1 MARLQLVRRYSASCR
16 LLGACAVLAALLFS
30 SGPTYAQ
37 AEPSVSEQFQA
48 RIIEVARSLHDHP
61 RLKKLSQQERE
72 KVVEFI
78 TGNVLFVALHE
89 LAHAVIAELDLDVLG
104 REEDAADDFAALQ
117 LLKVGSDL
125 SHRVLVEAAKG
136 WFFSD
141 RRDRRDGE
149 KLVFYDEHSLDQVR
163 AYHIVCLIVG
173 SNPGKFTDLAAE
185 VKLPTERQATC
196 SKDFAGVFRA
206 WDRMLKSHRRGA
218 DDPKIKIDVVYGDGK
233 GDLSTYAEGF
243 RQVRLLETVAE
254 NAVERLAWPSPFTL
268 EMRSCGD
275 VNASWVTE
283 LRKLTVCYEL
293 AADFGELYR
302 DYLFVPANAKR
313 RKSK

>member
-1 MARLQLVRRYSASCR
+1 MARLQLGRPNNATRRC
-16 LLGACAVLAALLFS
+16 LGACAVLAALLYS
-30 SGPTYAQ
+30 SGPIYPQPA
-37 AEPSVSEQFQA
+37 PSVSEQFEA

-78 TGNVLFVALHE
+78 TGNVLFVVLHE
-89 LAHAVIAELDLDVLG
+89 MAHATIAELDLDVLG
-104 REEDAADDFAALQ
+104 REEDAADGFAALQ
-117 LLKVGSDL
+117 LLKIGTGL

-141 RRDRRDGE
+141 RRDRREGE

-163 AYHIVCLIVG
+163 AFNIVCLVVG

-185 VKLPTERQATC
+185 VKLPAERQATC
-196 SKDFAGVFRA
+196 PKDFAAVFRA
-206 WDRMLKSHRRGA
+206 WDRMLKSHRRAA
-218 DDPKIKIDVVYGDGK
+218 DAPKTKIDVVYGDAK
-233 GDLSTYAEGF
+233 GDLGAYAQGF
-243 RQVRLLETVAE
+243 RLVRLLESVADYAAE
-254 NAVERLAWPSPFTL
+254 QLAWPSPFTL

-275 VNASWVTE
+275 VNARWVTE
-283 LRKLTVCYEL
+283 LHKLTVCYEL

-302 DYLFVPANAKR
+302 DFVVVPANAKR